1 MLTSVKSRFTVV
13 GLQAAALKP
22 RIDPGGHVRLQTHVY
37 CEQRVDF
44 EAAQFP
50 TLLVQLHE
58 RSPRRPSELAPQLL
72 IRQEAADDSFNRS
85 L

>member
-22 RIDPGGHVRLQTHVY
+22 RINPGGNLRPQTDLNG
-37 CEQRVDF
+37 EQRVDF
-44 EAAQFP
+44 EAAQLP
-50 TLLVQLHE
+50 TLFMQLHE
-58 RSPRRPSELAPQLL
+58 RSPWRPRELVPQLL
-72 IRQEAADDSFNRS
+72 VRQEAADDSFNRS